1 MWWPEGTK
9 KELTAKEVRELPVGT
24 RVHLEG
30 HDRHGELYQIE
41 GLIGDNNGKKM
52 FRYYDCM
59 VLEWMEIRTYKGRK
73 WMVRKND

>member
-30 HDRHGELYQIE
+30 HDRHGELYQID
-41 GLIGDNNGKKM
+41 GRIADKDGRKM
-52 FRYYDCM
+52 FLYYDCG
-59 VLEWMEIRTYKGRK
+59 VPERMEIRTYKGRK
-73 WMVRKND
+73 WMVQK